1 MSLNHSIQEN
11 TTNEKNSLVSDL
23 KTAHKGYRAIASIY
37 DDWNVNSIRKVF
49 TNQNKKCVYSYDIGS
64 LVCVRVPAE
73 DHSKLDRHS
82 LLAKVLSFDNNGK
95 LIIGCDIGI
104 LKQHFDSHE
113 LLPLE
118 GDWPSLK
125 NIPETIVTLREAARN
140 QSITKI
146 SSIRCHCKNNY

>member
-23 KTAHKGYRAIASIY
+23 KTTHKGYRAIASIY
-37 DDWNVNSIRKVF
+37 DDRNVNSIREVL
-49 TNQNKKCVYSYDIGS
+49 TNRNKKRVYSYDIGS
-64 LVCVRVPAE
+64 LVHVQVPVE
-73 DHSKLDRHS
+73 NRSKLDCHS
-82 LLAKVLSFDNNGK
+82 LPAKVLNFDNHEK

-118 GDWPSLK
+118 ED
-125 NIPETIVTLREAARN
+125 
-140 QSITKI
+140 
-146 SSIRCHCKNNY
+146 